1 MNLAEQLDIQQIDI
15 DINVDDATTQIKTLH
30 TNADRYITVATI
42 DRNGKY
48 NQRHF
53 MIEELIGNL
62 DKLVS
67 MNINTYISVNE
78 FYVPKRSAETIRRI
92 NALYIDLDLVDKEY
106 KISDYE
112 LDLAIGVL
120 EDEYFNDVIP
130 EPTMIIKSGR
140 GLHLYWKIEDIP
152 SQGLSLWILVQQKLM
167 EKLSD
172 FNESFRLLNVD
183 GAVKDCTRILR
194 LSNTRNTKSDTICT
208 LDTLY
213 EDNIYRLDT
222 IIKEYFTELV
232 IIEDNKK
239 NKIKAKT
246 KTERKIIAMYNLYTL
261 HHARLKDIV
270 KLQELRIEEGN
281 IDYRRRMCFFYRY
294 YSCLFNHDVDL
305 ALENTL
311 EFNSKFIYPL
321 SEREVIQASKSAEKA
336 YDEWLSNKAEDF
348 KKPVWN
354 KETGTYNIKGY
365 NYKNTSIIRDL
376 DITEEEQMQM
386 STIISKKEKKRRQCK
401 KEYDDRRNEN
411 GLTESKQKQ
420 LNLYFQILEL
430 REIDSTMSI
439 RNIADELK
447 TTKSKVE
454 TALKNWSNVDVSD
467 FKRTY
472 M

>member
-1 MNLAEQLDIQQIDI
+1 MNLAEQLEIQEVNKS
-15 DINVDDATTQIKTLH
+15 INTTNAATQIRTIH

-42 DRNGKY
+42 DSEGNY
-48 NQRHF
+48 MQRHF
-53 MIEELIGNL
+53 MLEEIIENL

-67 MNINTYISVNE
+67 MNKNTFMSVNE
-78 FYVPKRSAETIRRI
+78 FYVPKRSVETIRRI
-92 NALYIDLDLVDKEY
+92 NALYIDLDLVDKTY

-222 IIKEYFTELV
+222 LIKEYFTELV

-246 KTERKIIAMYNLYTL
+246 KTERKVIAMYNLYTL

-365 NYKNTSIIRDL
+365 NYRNTTIIRDL

-386 STIISKKEKKRRQCK
+386 STIISYKEKKRRQCK

-411 GLTESKQKQ
+411 GLTDKQQELENQYIKIIELKNQKVKNKVISEILGINENSLKYYIKQ
-420 LNLYFQILEL
+420 L
-430 REIDSTMSI
+430 R
-439 RNIADELK
+439 
-447 TTKSKVE
+447 
-454 TALKNWSNVDVSD
+454 KNN
-467 FKRTY
+467 RL
-472 M
+472 

>member
-15 DINVDDATTQIKTLH
+15 DIDVDDATTQIKTLH

-78 FYVPKRSAETIRRI
+78 FYVPKRAAETIRRI

-120 EDEYFNDVIP
+120 EDEYFNEVIP

-152 SQGLSLWILVQQKLM
+152 RQGLSLWILVQQKLM

-172 FNESFRLLNVD
+172 FNESFRFLNVD

-194 LSNTRNTKSDTICT
+194 LSNTRNTKSDSICT
-208 LDTLY
+208 LDALY

-222 IIKEYFTELV
+222 LIKEYFTELA

-246 KTERKIIAMYNLYTL
+246 KAERKVIAMYNLYTL
-261 HHARLKDIV
+261 HHARLEDIV
-270 KLQELRIEEGN
+270 KLQELRIQEGN

-311 EFNSKFIYPL
+311 EFNRKFIYPL

-365 NYKNTSIIRDL
+365 NYRNTTIIRDL

-386 STIISKKEKKRRQCK
+386 STIISYKEKKRRQCI

-411 GLTESKQKQ
+411 GLTDKQQELENQYIKIIELKNQKVKNKVISEILGINENSLKYYIKQ
-420 LNLYFQILEL
+420 L
-430 REIDSTMSI
+430 R
-439 RNIADELK
+439 
-447 TTKSKVE
+447 
-454 TALKNWSNVDVSD
+454 KNN
-467 FKRTY
+467 RL
-472 M
+472 